1 MVREACGNAYQTRMI
16 FWRKAFIVNI
26 ILSMG
31 SIPHPNSLSI
41 TLDRINERHFLD
53 DTFGRTEAERTLD
66 WLAGRFGADS
76 AYAGTFGLTEQD
88 SRSRNYTFTGER
100 LQSASLRHIQAEET
114 CRAIILLNRR
124 VGRDRLPELEA
135 ATSKLLECFEVA
147 HAKGRLRGTFCCG
160 PCTVSLWRHMA
171 IGGLGDYA
179 RHLDEGIGVLTSHED
194 GAGMWRRFPFYYTL
208 LALSEVD
215 TPNARRAVSYA
226 LAECERRLHS
236 LRRNARFGERRH
248 ALLSRIIEK
257 YA

>member
-1 MVREACGNAYQTRMI
+1 
-16 FWRKAFIVNI
+16 
-26 ILSMG
+26 MG
-31 SIPHPNSLSI
+31 SIPHPHSLSI
-41 TLDRINERHFLD
+41 TLDRINERHFLGESFD
-53 DTFGRTEAERTLD
+53 RTEAERTVD

-76 AYAGTFGLTEQD
+76 AYAGTFGITEQD
-88 SRSRNYTFTGER
+88 RQSKIYTFTGER

-114 CRAIILLNRR
+114 CRAIILLNRL
-124 VGRDRLPELEA
+124 VGRDRLPELEE
-135 ATSKLLECFEVA
+135 ATSILLGCFEVA
-147 HAKGRLRGTFCCG
+147 HSKGRPRGTFCCG

-194 GAGMWRRFPFYYTL
+194 GAGTWRRFPFYYTL

-215 TPNARRAVSYA
+215 TPNARWAVSYA
-226 LAECERRLHS
+226 LPECKRRLHS

-248 ALLSRIIEK
+248 ALLSRIIVK